1 MCMKIYLL
9 THEQEPGKATNTGSI
24 ALDYAKTVVEK
35 IVWQRTSPDKT
46 LVKLISNNKALLLY
60 PKEDKLTGSIA
71 DFENLII
78 IDSTWQQA
86 RKIYNKSQ
94 YLKQM
99 PHATIRSAAAS
110 RYQLRRNQIDGG
122 LCTIECVIEALK
134 IKGENKLAETLNIE
148 FDKFNQSNSRG

>member
-1 MCMKIYLL
+1 MKIYLL

-60 PKEDKLTGSIA
+60 PKEDKPTGSIA

-94 YLKQM
+94 YLKQI
-99 PHATIRSAAAS
+99 PQANIRSDTGS
-110 RYQLRRNQIDGG
+110 KFLLRRNQIDGG

-134 IKGENKLAETLNIE
+134 IKGEIELAETLDVAFE
-148 FDKFNQSNSRG
+148 KFNQSNTRG